1 MREGSGKLGFLAR
14 SPRGDNLTPVPEKKP
29 TTYWDYIRIEE
40 LTSLQSGLADSE
52 DELANDEVLFIT
64 VHQVFE
70 LWFKLIL
77 RELRTARDLF
87 RKDPVAEQELS
98 GAVRSLKRVTTILRR
113 CADHFEVVETLTTR
127 EYLAFRDKLF
137 PASGFQSR
145 QLRQIEIVMGLEEE
159 DRVPFGAEKGFAAAL
174 KEPDGTPSVSMQKV
188 RETQAEGASL
198 REAIDEWLYRTP
210 IDGVSLEDPEGEAAL
225 DRFLTRFLGAY
236 DAESASSRSIALSNA
251 KGPEEVERIDE
262 MYADEG
268 ASVRAFFSPNEAK
281 GGARRRRIRAAALF
295 VETYRELPL
304 LAWPREV
311 LDSLVELEQQFVVFR
326 QRHARMAE
334 RVIGRRAGT
343 GGTAG
348 VAYLDKTALKYRV
361 FRDLWAIRTLQIR
374 REAAPPLDK
383 PEYYGF
389 LHPE

>member
-1 MREGSGKLGFLAR
+1 VS
-14 SPRGDNLTPVPEKKP
+14 EKKP
-29 TTYWDYIRIEE
+29 TTYWDYIKIEE
-40 LTSLQSGLADSE
+40 LTALQSGSAESE
-52 DELANDEVLFIT
+52 DELSNDEVLFIT

-87 RKDPVAEQELS
+87 RKEPVAEQELS
-98 GAVRSLKRVTTILRR
+98 GAVNSLNRVTTILRR
-113 CADHFEVVETLTTR
+113 CTDHFEVIETLTTR
-127 EYLAFRDKLF
+127 DFLAFRDKLF

-145 QLRQIEIVMGLEEE
+145 QLRQIEIVMGLVEE
-159 DRVPFGAEKGFAAAL
+159 DRIPFGSERGFDAAL
-174 KEPDGTPSVSMQKV
+174 KEPDGTPSTSMQKV
-188 RETQAEGASL
+188 RATQAEGQSL

-210 IDGVSLEDPEGEAAL
+210 IDGVALEDPDSEAAL
-225 DRFLTRFLGAY
+225 DRFLSRFLESY
-236 DAESASSRSIALSNA
+236 DSESDASRGIALSHMKETA
-251 KGPEEVERIDE
+251 DVGRIEE
-262 MYADEG
+262 MYTDER
-268 ASVRAFFSPNEAK
+268 ASVRAFFSPSEAK

-304 LAWPREV
+304 LAWPREI

-348 VAYLDKTALKYRV
+348 VAYLDKTALKYRI

-374 REAAPPLDK
+374 REAAPDLDK

>member
-1 MREGSGKLGFLAR
+1 MS
-14 SPRGDNLTPVPEKKP
+14 EKKT
-29 TTYWDYIRIEE
+29 TTYWDYIQIEE
-40 LTSLQSGLADSE
+40 LTSLQSGLAESE
-52 DELANDEVLFIT
+52 SELSNDEVLFIT

-87 RKDPVAEQELS
+87 RSEPVAEQELS
-98 GAVRSLKRVTTILRR
+98 GAARSLNRVTTILRR
-113 CADHFEVVETLTTR
+113 CTDHFEVVETLTTR
-127 EYLAFRDKLF
+127 DYLAFRDKLF

-145 QLRQIEIVMGLEEE
+145 QLRQIEIVMGLAEE
-159 DRVPFGAEKGFAAAL
+159 DRIPFGEEKGFVAAL
-174 KEPDGTPSVSMQKV
+174 KEPDGTPSVSMRKV
-188 RETQAEGASL
+188 QETEAEGASL

-210 IDGVSLEDPEGEAAL
+210 IDGVSMEDPDGAASL
-225 DRFLTRFLGAY
+225 DRFLSRFLDAY
-236 DAESASSRSIALSNA
+236 DSESETSRAIALSNA
-251 KGPEEVERIDE
+251 KGPEDVGRIDE
-262 MYADEG
+262 MYSDER
-268 ASVRAFFSPNEAK
+268 ASVRAFFSPKEEN

-304 LAWPREV
+304 LAWPREI
-311 LDSLVELEQQFVVFR
+311 LDSLVELEPQFVVFR

-348 VAYLDKTALKYRV
+348 VAYLDKTALKYRI

-374 REAAPPLDK
+374 REAAPSPDK